1 MWHGYYI
8 VGWWWMP
15 VLGMLLCGGIVAL
28 IVWAV
33 RRPGDSGDGHRSV
46 HDGTAMDY
54 LRERYAKGEI
64 SREEFERIR
73 DDLMRK

>member
-1 MWHGYYI
+1 MWHGYYM

-15 VLGMLLCGGIVAL
+15 ILGMLLCGGIVAL

-46 HDGTAMDY
+46 CDGAAMDY